1 MRATTARPSRCRR
14 CGTQPPWALRR
25 TGETRRAHERR
36 LAMSTALCLYC
47 IAETTWLDLERRRRE
62 RTAAA

>member
-1 MRATTARPSRCRR
+1 MTATTARPGRCRR
-14 CGTQPPWALRR
+14 CGTQPPWAPRR

-36 LAMSTALCLYC
+36 LAASTAQCLYC

-62 RTAAA
+62 ARAA